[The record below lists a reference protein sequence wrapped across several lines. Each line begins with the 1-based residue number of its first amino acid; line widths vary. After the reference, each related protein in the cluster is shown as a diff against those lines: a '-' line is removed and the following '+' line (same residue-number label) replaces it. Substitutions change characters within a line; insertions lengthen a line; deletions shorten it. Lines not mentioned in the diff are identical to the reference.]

1 MAQDTRSRILIVDD
15 DTSILELSVRALRKS
30 KFDIVMAERMEE
42 ALAGFGTD
50 SYDLVITDIFMPG
63 LGGIEGIRKMRE
75 TWPEVKI
82 LAISAGFAEMS
93 SASALD
99 AARKIGADSVLPK
112 PFGPAELRDAVSQVL
127 GVDI

>member
-1 MAQDTRSRILIVDD
+1 MAKDSRSRILIVDD
-15 DTSILELSVRALRKS
+15 DTSILELSVRALRRS
-30 KFDIVMAERMEE
+30 QFDIVMADRMEE

-50 SYDLVITDIFMPG
+50 AYDLVITDIFMPG
-63 LGGIEGIRKMRE
+63 LGGIEGIRRMRE

-112 PFGPAELRDAVSQVL
+112 PFGPAELRDAVAEVL
-127 GVDI
+127 GVDV

>member
-1 MAQDTRSRILIVDD
+1 MAQDSRSRILIVDD

-30 KFDIVMAERMEE
+30 KFDIVMADRMEE
-42 ALAGFGTD
+42 ALAGFGAD

-75 TWPEVKI
+75 AWPEVKI

-99 AARKIGADSVLPK
+99 AARKIGADAVLPK
-112 PFGPAELRDAVSQVL
+112 PFGPAELRDAVSDIL
-127 GVDI
+127 GAEI

>member
-1 MAQDTRSRILIVDD
+1 MSQDSRSRILIVDD

-30 KFDIVMAERMEE
+30 KFDIVMADRMEE
-42 ALAGFGTD
+42 ALAGFGAD
-50 SYDLVITDIFMPG
+50 SCDLVITDIFMPG

-75 TWPEVKI
+75 AWPEVKI

-112 PFGPAELRDAVSQVL
+112 PFGPAELRDAVS
-127 GVDI
+127 DILDVEI

>member
-1 MAQDTRSRILIVDD
+1 MAQDSRSRILIVDD

-30 KFDIVMAERMEE
+30 KFDIVMADRMEE

-75 TWPEVKI
+75 AWPEVKI

-99 AARKIGADSVLPK
+99 AARKIGADAVLPK
-112 PFGPAELRDAVSQVL
+112 PFGPAELRDTVSDIL
-127 GVDI
+127 GAEI